1 MLTPDDRRTLVL
13 RWLVAQPAGEW
24 FTAPHIAICA
34 HVNGS
39 LVYAALDSLMASGDV
54 WHTDVIPP
62 SQYQAS
68 DRARATQQF
77 QALGATALSSRDTR

>member
-39 LVYAALDSLMASGDV
+39 LVYAALDSLVASSDV
-54 WHTDVIPP
+54 VELDAVAPAK
-62 SQYQAS
+62 YQAS
-68 DRARATQQF
+68 DKARAIPQS
-77 QALGATALSSRDTR
+77 QAPDAVALSSRDSN